1 MYDYAMVTKIDA
13 LAGAATACS
22 CLRPSR
28 PVALQLASLEVEA
41 LQARTANPYWERR
54 RLVGIV
60 RPMKDSQQAQ
70 ACWWVRCGGV
80 SSFQNGFPRDA
91 GNSTRDACAPRGVR
105 PRGLD
110 FFATRYLRTRAV
122 SPRQGSALASL
133 PPHSRTLPRLT
144 KGMPIRPLLLP
155 LKTDH

>member
-1 MYDYAMVTKIDA
+1 MCNHLKIKHLHA
-13 LAGAATACS
+13 LVGAATPRS

-28 PVALQLASLEVEA
+28 PVALQLASLEVKA
-41 LQARTANPYWERR
+41 LQARTGNPYWERR

-60 RPMKDSQQAQ
+60 RPLEDTQQAQ

-105 PRGLD
+105 PRGPA
-110 FFATRYLRTRAV
+110 FSATRYLRTRAV

-144 KGMPIRPLLLP
+144 KGMPIRPG
-155 LKTDH
+155 H